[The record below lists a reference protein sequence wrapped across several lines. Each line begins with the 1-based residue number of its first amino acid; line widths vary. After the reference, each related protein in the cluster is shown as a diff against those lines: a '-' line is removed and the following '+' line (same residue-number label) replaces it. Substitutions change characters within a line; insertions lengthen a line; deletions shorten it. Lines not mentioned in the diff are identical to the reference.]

1 MTNRPEFD
9 PERSAAIRSLL
20 VQTAAASA
28 AAPASGHPRRR
39 TIVLVALAVLAGL
52 LASGTAAVALM
63 GDSLFGAPA
72 PVVTTVAPTPTF
84 TPTPTPTPTSTPTP
98 TPTPT
103 PSALVAPVVRVP
115 ATCAELLGQDA
126 AESVVGAS
134 VVPATRVL
142 GNNPP
147 SYTGERVGALTCY
160 WSDTGGSVYT
170 GASAEVTLSV
180 VPDVTADAFQ
190 MTAEREGTYSPLGV
204 VESEIGPDTYS
215 NCTPS
220 PDYTPNFCG
229 FITLVNGYGVA
240 FSSAYDRQMSPDE
253 MDATRQRFIGIRDR
267 MMTIGGAGP
276 LWQPSAGTVSGASD
290 CDDLLSPPTL
300 DQELGTGFS
309 IFKAEAG
316 EYASSPFSS
325 ATQVGSYSCSW
336 LRDDGTTVF
345 AAVLPG
351 GASYFPQAAES
362 DSYFTWEP
370 TTDYPGEAYI
380 GRNGSSP
387 EPRVDILIDDAWVVV
402 SGPEDAL
409 PGLVAIVLANVGAE

>member
-1 MTNRPEFD
+1 MTTRPEFD
-9 PERSAAIRSLL
+9 PARSAAIRSLL

-28 AAPASGHPRRR
+28 PATASGHPRRR
-39 TIVLVALAVLAGL
+39 TLVLVTLAVLAGL

-72 PVVTTVAPTPTF
+72 PVVTTVAPTPT
-84 TPTPTPTPTSTPTP
+84 PPSTPTSTPTP
-98 TPTPT
+98 TPTQPEA
-103 PSALVAPVVRVP
+103 PMAPVVRVP
-115 ATCAELLGQDA
+115 ATCEELLSQDA

-134 VVPATRVL
+134 MVPATRML
-142 GNNPP
+142 GSNPP
-147 SYTGERVGALTCY
+147 SYAGERVGALTCY

-170 GASAEVTLSV
+170 GAAAEVALSV

-190 MTAEREGTYSPLGV
+190 MTAEREGTFSPLGV

-215 NCTPS
+215 SCTPS
-220 PDYTPNFCG
+220 PDYTPNSCS
-229 FITLVNGYGVA
+229 FITLINGYGVA
-240 FSSAYDRQMSPDE
+240 LSSAYDRQMTPDE

-276 LWQPSAGTVSGASD
+276 LWQPSTGTVSGASD
-290 CDDLLSPPTL
+290 CDDLLSPATL
-300 DQELGTGFS
+300 DQELGAGFS

-336 LRDDGTTVF
+336 HRNGGTTVF

-351 GASYFPQAAES
+351 GASYFPEASTS
-362 DSYFTWEP
+362 DSTFTWET

-380 GRNGSSP
+380 GRSGSDP

-409 PGLVAIVLANVGAE
+409 PELVAIVLANVGAG